1 MNNVLSSTIG
11 HKPILRRRRKSKFLE
26 IWNRY
31 KKNKVAV
38 AGLVIVSIF
47 ILVALFADLIVPFER
62 ATRQVIPN
70 RLLPPSSL
78 HWFGTD
84 ALGRDIFA
92 RVLHGTRFSLAIGII
107 TTASSL
113 AISLVIGS
121 LAGYFSGKI
130 DMIIM
135 RMMDVLIAIPGLLLC
150 IGIVA
155 ALGAGEVNLFI
166 GMTIIGI
173 PNFVLIIRT
182 VILNIVNQEYIEA
195 CRACGTSQF
204 RIIWKHVLGNTMG
217 PIIVA
222 ATLNVSQMILNA
234 ATLSFIGLGFQ
245 PPTPEWGAMLND
257 AREFMRTS
265 FYMMVFPG
273 AAIILS
279 TLSINLMGDG
289 LRDALDPK
297 LKD

>member
-1 MNNVLSSTIG
+1 MNSAAGNAIKGAPVRRKRSRSKLGEIWHRYRKNNV
-11 HKPILRRRRKSKFLE
+11 
-26 IWNRY
+26 
-31 KKNKVAV
+31 AV
-38 AGLVIVSIF
+38 IGLVVISIF
-47 ILVALFADLIVPFER
+47 IFAAIFADLIVPFER
-62 ATRQVIPN
+62 ATRQVIAN
-70 RLLPPSSL
+70 RLQPSSAQ

-107 TTASSL
+107 TTVCSL
-113 AISLVIGS
+113 LISLVVGS
-121 LAGYFSGKI
+121 LAGYFSGTI

-135 RMMDVLIAIPGLLLC
+135 RLMDVLTAIPGLLLC

-155 ALGAGEVNLFI
+155 ALGASEINLFI
-166 GMTIIGI
+166 GMTLIGI

-182 VILNIVNQEYIEA
+182 AILNIVNQEYIEA
-195 CRACGTSQF
+195 TRACGTSQF
-204 RIIWKHVLGNTMG
+204 RTIWKHVLGNATG

-222 ATLNVSQMILNA
+222 ATLNVSAMILNA

-265 FYMMVFPG
+265 FHMMVYPG
-273 AAIILS
+273 VAIILS

-297 LKD
+297 LKN